1 MSKSRT
7 PTAAGKLGGWLSIG
21 VNGVLFLIK
30 GAVALWSGSIA
41 IAADAFHTLSDITT
55 SLILLISIR
64 ISGKPGDRQHPF
76 GHERAVHVATI
87 VMSTLL
93 AVTGVEVGRE
103 SIKHLFRPNT
113 VQVSALIVAV
123 LIGTIVVKELL
134 ARFSMRLAEDAQL
147 PILSVDAWHHRTD
160 AISSGVVLVSLFAS
174 RYGFPWVDGLVGLVI
189 AVFIIFTAYTLA
201 KDSFDEILGTQP
213 NEELLHRIETIALGV
228 DKVLG
233 VHDIVVHNYGNQ
245 QMISLHI
252 EVDENLSL
260 VEAHRISEEVDAR
273 LRQELGVYSTVHVDP
288 VMKRTER
295 YREVEQAVQALCKE
309 LPVCRGFHDLRIV
322 KENNYSDLYVDFV
335 LRDNPE
341 RVNIKELEGVIQTK
355 IQQSLPWIHQ
365 IHIKFEPTFAVS
377 RRSRHDIPSGE

>member
-1 MSKSRT
+1 MLKART
-7 PTAAGKLGGWLSIG
+7 PTEAGKIGGWLSIG
-21 VNGVLFLIK
+21 VNGALFLVK
-30 GAVALWSGSIA
+30 GALALWSGSIA

-55 SLILLISIR
+55 SLILLLSIR

-103 SIKHLFRPNT
+103 AIQHLFQPLQLR
-113 VQVSALIVAV
+113 VSWAILAILLI
-123 LIGTIVVKELL
+123 TILVKEFL
-134 ARFSMRLAEDAQL
+134 ARFSLRLSEQAHL

-160 AISSGVVLVSLFAS
+160 AISSGVVLLSLVAS
-174 RYGFPWVDGLVGLVI
+174 RYGLPWVDGVVGLII
-189 AVFIIFTAYTLA
+189 AVFIVYTAYTLA

-213 NEELLHRIETIALGV
+213 DETLLQRIETIALSIK
-228 DKVLG
+228 KVLG

-260 VEAHRISEEVDAR
+260 IEAHRISEEVDAR
-273 LRQELGVYSTVHVDP
+273 LRKELGVYSTVHVDP
-288 VMKRTER
+288 VMKRTDT
-295 YREVEQAVQALCKE
+295 YRQVEQTMQAICQE
-309 LPVCRGFHDLRIV
+309 LSVCQGFHDLRII
-322 KENNYSDLYVDFV
+322 KENNYSDLYVDLV
-335 LRDNPE
+335 LTDNPE
-341 RVNIKELEGVIQTK
+341 RVNTRELQRVVETK
-355 IQQSLPWIHQ
+355 IQQKLPWIHK